1 MASSQLRWMV
11 IIQKQKTFEE
21 TTYASHD
28 NSMDTVQL
36 VEFFEEKTAIIF
48 YYVPFFGH

>member
-1 MASSQLRWMV
+1 MASSQWVNGHYTKRSYG
-11 IIQKQKTFEE
+11 E

-28 NSMDTVQL
+28 NSLDTVQL

-48 YYVPFFGH
+48 YYIHFH